1 MNDFE
6 IFIID
11 RNTKNIISLDED
23 VFMVNRTN
31 LTPQEEE
38 ELDTGKIDKL
48 LNSQMLVKI
57 DSMMIHR
64 MYLGQVSRGVCTNCQ
79 KQLGTT
85 AGGKGFGELP

>member
-1 MNDFE
+1 MDDFE

-11 RNTKNIISLDED
+11 RNTKNITSLDGD
-23 VFMVNRTN
+23 IFMFNRTN
-31 LTPQEEE
+31 LTPQENE

-48 LNSQMLVKI
+48 LNSEGLVKI

-64 MYLGQVSRGVCTNCQ
+64 MYLGQVSRGLCTNCN

>member
-11 RNTKNIISLDED
+11 RNTKNIISLDGD
-23 VFMVNRTN
+23 VFMFNRTN

-38 ELDTGKIDKL
+38 ELNTGKIDNL
-48 LNSQMLVKI
+48 LNSKGLVKI

-64 MYLGQVSRGVCTNCQ
+64 MYLGQVSRGVCTNCK